1 MTIAEKW
8 YRNWYKITP
17 AVKLTN
23 EQWKV
28 VNMLHECLKVNNK
41 PKLPHGTI
49 LVEKKHLVEHLA
61 ALKVCLKATDTLML
75 HPSTK
80 DFANSPGGKQM
91 AKIWNALNLTWQS
104 VNHFQLTIP
113 LEKLDATL

>member
-61 ALKVCLKATDTLML
+61 NVKMCLKKTDELML
-75 HPSTK
+75 NPLYK
-80 DFANSPGGKQM
+80 EFAYGKGGSEL
-91 AKIWNALNLTWQS
+91 ARIWNVLNMTWQS
-104 VNHFQLTIP
+104 INHFQLTIP
-113 LEKLDATL
+113 LEKLNASN